1 MLGDSSKPVQV
12 QYSRRRT
19 APVSLPRLLELSL
32 GGDQETVIWDTGDRV
47 SSVGELAQTISRNF
61 SLQPDWFYW
70 FAFLCPSSRKEAQLS

>member
-1 MLGDSSKPVQV
+1 MSVLGSWSSVWV
-12 QYSRRRT
+12 VIRRRSSGT
-19 APVSLPRLLELSL
+19 R
-32 GGDQETVIWDTGDRV
+32 QTGV